1 MKIRQVL
8 STLMYLAV
16 FDPLFKTLILVADTY
31 VSHNAITP
39 TSSDK

>member
-8 STLMYLAV
+8 STLIYLVV
-16 FDPLFKTLILVADTY
+16 FDALFKTLLLVAGTY